1 MNATAAK
8 ETPPNNV
15 VSLRRPEKSPGRGP
29 AKEYTWYNWDKISS
43 YNGVYNFIVGERGV
57 GKTFGWKKKAI
68 RNAIVKGEQFM
79 YVRRYKDE
87 LKTSANTFF
96 DDIKAKDLFPEW
108 DFRNYGAVAQMAPAS
123 TRDAKQRPWKTIGHF
138 IALSTAQSIKSVA
151 YPLVTNIGFDEFILE
166 KSMTR
171 YLPNETYAFNNLYN
185 TVDRNQDK
193 TRVYFMANS
202 VSIMNPYFLEYDI
215 KPEQCNDQG
224 FIVKANGFLV
234 VHFVKSEEFR
244 SQVYDTR
251 FGQFIAA
258 TDYAAYAVGNEF
270 ADNHDSLLNLKN
282 ASARYT
288 YSIETK
294 QGIFSVWIDWQAGK
308 YYLQE
313 RRPKQEM
320 LFTMLPEKMS
330 EDKTLLTYSDKIVQ
344 GLRTAF
350 RNGNAYF
357 DTAKTRN
364 AFIEIFKR

>member
-1 MNATAAK
+1 MSATLTK
-8 ETPPNNV
+8 
-15 VSLRRPEKSPGRGP
+15 P
-29 AKEYTWYNWDKISS
+29 AVTKPRKEYKWYNWDKIYSF
-43 YNGVYNFIVGERGV
+43 NAVYNFIVGERGV

-68 RNAIVKGEQFM
+68 KDALNKEHQFM

-87 LKTSANTFF
+87 LKVSAGTFF
-96 DDIKAKDLFPEW
+96 DDIKAQGLFPEW
-108 DFRNYGAVAQMAPAS
+108 DFRSYGAHAQAAPAD
-123 TRDAKQRPWKTIGHF
+123 TRDQKQRPWKTIGHF
-138 IALSTAQSIKSVA
+138 IALSTAQNIKSVA

-171 YLPNETYAFNNLYN
+171 YLPRESYAFNNLYN

-193 TRVYFMANS
+193 TKVFFMANS

-215 KPEQCNDQG
+215 KPEQCDDNG
-224 FIVKANGFLV
+224 FVVKANGFMV

-244 SQVYDTR
+244 EQVYDTR
-251 FGQFIAA
+251 FGQFIAD
-258 TDYAAYAVGNEF
+258 TEYADYAVGNEF
-270 ADNHDSLLNLKN
+270 ADNNDNLLNLKN

-294 QGIFSVWIDWQAGK
+294 QGIFSVWIDWGDQK
-308 YYLQE
+308 YYIQE

-320 LFTMLPEKMS
+320 LFTMLPEKMT
-330 EDKTLLTYSDKIVQ
+330 DGKTLLAYSDKIVQ
-344 GLRTAF
+344 VLRTAF